1 MSVKVAQAQ
10 LPREAVLDAGGAV
23 RHLARHE
30 LQASA
35 VDLVRFIDPQGLE
48 HRASIHDVS
57 VEKYDVFGSA
67 QVAKPLGRG
76 DTGAA
81 VESVYL
87 IPPLEKEP

>member
-1 MSVKVAQAQ
+1 MPNVPGHAPG
-10 LPREAVLDAGGAV
+10 LPIAFE
-23 RHLARHE
+23 
-30 LQASA
+30 
-35 VDLVRFIDPQGLE
+35 GLE
-48 HRASIHDVS
+48 HRALIHDVS